1 MHCSNN
7 NFRGKCVFHH
17 AKHLNVPRVDIISDF
32 NYLNKKI
39 LKMNHFFLFGVTN
52 VECFLDRAENPHH
65 VCVCVRSRLI
75 SQFVCISQ
83 ICICISER
91 GHTHTHIYISE
102 LISRGAGEGCF
113 TAKAVF
119 WSVPSL
125 LQLLHSLSGFEGAHS
140 CLESPVRCFWITQSS
155 SLSAK
160 LTLASPTGLDSESLC
175 DTRETHITVQPSSLT
190 TDSLLKSTWN
200 ALRNTFDYDNMSE
213 TGDASWKAFSFQ
225 FDERLWTQTL
235 FHAL

>member
-39 LKMNHFFLFGVTN
+39 LKMNHFFLLISGWL
-52 VECFLDRAENPHH
+52 ECFLDRAENPHH
-65 VCVCVRSRLI
+65 VCVCVWDLAWSHSLCVFLRSAYALV
-75 SQFVCISQ
+75 SVDA
-83 ICICISER
+83 
-91 GHTHTHIYISE
+91 HTHTYISE

-235 FHAL
+235 FYAL